1 MEYVTIEGVELAAVG
16 MEWHAASGDE
26 AFTFENLADAV
37 EAANNDPHIV
47 SPRIRLGHTSD
58 LNHGEGYDP
67 FEELGDAVPAFGTV
81 TNLRLTNDGAML
93 VGDFVEVP
101 EWLAEAIPS
110 AYPTRSIQA
119 RRMVTTEGSKTYS
132 MVLTAVSLLGPIE
145 PAVKTLDDLER
156 LLVEGPDVEAATNP
170 NPEEGPMPETVAAS
184 VDVNTIRERFNF
196 DWAMSEPVDGLDT
209 YYWWAISVRVDP
221 AEVIAEDEEGQ
232 LWSVSWS
239 TDGKNEITFGEE
251 PKRVREEFV
260 PVEATATAVVASFRE
275 RKKQKV
281 LANHLPR
288 PEKPDKPAASSQ
300 PDPQEEE
307 TMPDIDMDKLR
318 SRLGLPDDA
327 TEEQINEALAA
338 DPEAEPT
345 GEGAPDGEASGENE
359 PSPEGEQEPTGEP
372 VAAAADRGVTVDKDA
387 LAQLKSDAAAGR
399 EAREEQLKSARAAFL
414 SQAVQDGKFPP
425 AAKAAYAEQLAKG
438 GDVEAS
444 TRKFIDELPKNT
456 VPVSASGETG
466 DGGEGVTATAGLPNH
481 WFKELND
488 NGDTAKEDE

>member
-26 AFTFENLADAV
+26 AFTFESLADAV

-101 EWLAEAIPS
+101 EWLAAAIPS

-239 TDGKNEITFGEE
+239 TGGKNENTF
-251 PKRVREEFV
+251 RSVSLS
-260 PVEATATAVVASFRE
+260 TASTPTTGGRSAS
-275 RKKQKV
+275 
-281 LANHLPR
+281 
-288 PEKPDKPAASSQ
+288 
-300 PDPQEEE
+300 
-307 TMPDIDMDKLR
+307 
-318 SRLGLPDDA
+318 
-327 TEEQINEALAA
+327 
-338 DPEAEPT
+338 
-345 GEGAPDGEASGENE
+345 
-359 PSPEGEQEPTGEP
+359 
-372 VAAAADRGVTVDKDA
+372 
-387 LAQLKSDAAAGR
+387 
-399 EAREEQLKSARAAFL
+399 
-414 SQAVQDGKFPP
+414 
-425 AAKAAYAEQLAKG
+425 
-438 GDVEAS
+438 AS
-444 TRKFIDELPKNT
+444 TRRK
-456 VPVSASGETG
+456 
-466 DGGEGVTATAGLPNH
+466 
-481 WFKELND
+481 
-488 NGDTAKEDE
+488 